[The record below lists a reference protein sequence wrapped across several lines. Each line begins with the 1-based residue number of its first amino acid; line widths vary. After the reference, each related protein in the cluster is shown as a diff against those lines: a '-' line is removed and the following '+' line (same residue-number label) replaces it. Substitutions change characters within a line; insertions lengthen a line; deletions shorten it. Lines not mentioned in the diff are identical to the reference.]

1 MKKVYISGPMRGKK
15 YYNIMAFFEANSKL
29 EELGFTTFNPA
40 KIDAENGA
48 NYFALPA
55 DYDWDSLPEGFDF
68 KTCRLRDIKE
78 LEECDGIYML
88 RGWENSAGAKAEYYY
103 ALWAGKD
110 VMWEDPEEKSN
121 VFSSGPLKEDDKPS
135 VEVGGW
141 KLHDGVVDEDAV
153 PEVSVYMWE
162 GKPVSKEQ
170 YYENLRKELEKP
182 QKLYMNLKLE
192 DNYPKDNKFV
202 PEIAL
207 IKGNCF
213 YKDGTIEDDKPSKG
227 FEECEP
233 DIPPPL
239 PEDSAKRK
247 EYPLYRGLFKYFP
260 HALCAIAH
268 HSYKN
273 NEKHNPGE
281 ELHWSRGKSD
291 DHRDAEMRHELE
303 DDWVAH
309 GWRALAILQLH
320 LEGKLKD

>member
-1 MKKVYISGPMRGKK
+1 MKKVYISGPMLGKK
-15 YYNIMAFFEANSKL
+15 YYNTIAFFEAESKL
-29 EELGFTTFNPA
+29 EGLGFTTFNPS

-48 NYFALPA
+48 NYLAFPA

-68 KTCRLRDIKE
+68 KACRLRDINE
-78 LEECDGIYML
+78 LEDCDGIYML

-110 VMWEDPEEKSN
+110 IMPE
-121 VFSSGPLKEDDKPS
+121 
-135 VEVGGW
+135 
-141 KLHDGVVDEDAV
+141 A
-153 PEVSVYMWE
+153 SVYMWE
-162 GKPVSKEQ
+162 GTAISKEQ
-170 YYENLRKELEKP
+170 YHDNIKKELEEH
-182 QKLYMNLKLE
+182 QKVNPKLKLE
-192 DNYPKDNKFV
+192 D
-202 PEIAL
+202 
-207 IKGNCF
+207 
-213 YKDGTIEDDKPSKG
+213 
-227 FEECEP
+227 EP
-233 DIPPPL
+233 DIPPPI
-239 PEDSAKRK
+239 PKDSAKRK

-291 DHRDAEMRHELE
+291 DHRDAEMRHVLE

-320 LEGKLKD
+320 LESKLKD